1 MHATVRKYS
10 GSQGLIDAL
19 VEHES
24 DVREIITGIE
34 GFRAYYLVNAG
45 EGDAVSVSVYDSWNG
60 AEESNR
66 RAAEWIREN
75 LPDLEVAAPDV
86 SAGEVVIDLG

>member
-24 DVREIITGIE
+24 EVREVITGID
-34 GFRAYYLVNAG
+34 GFRAYYLVDAG
-45 EGDAVSVSVYDSWNG
+45 EGDAVSVSVYDTFEG

-66 RAAEWIREN
+66 RAAEWLREN
-75 LPDLEVAAPDV
+75 LPDLQVAAPDV
-86 SAGEVVIDLG
+86 AAGEVVIDAG